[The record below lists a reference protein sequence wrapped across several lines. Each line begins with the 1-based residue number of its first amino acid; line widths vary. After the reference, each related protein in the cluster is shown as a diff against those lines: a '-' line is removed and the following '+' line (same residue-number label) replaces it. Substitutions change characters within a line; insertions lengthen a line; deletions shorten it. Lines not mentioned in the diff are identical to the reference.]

1 MRKKISIDELSQKS
15 SEQIIDDMS
24 NARYSLLS
32 SLGCGGIIARFFWVR
47 YACLFFMNMA
57 ARKAKRK
64 RYHSLKPN
72 IALKTALAI
81 IFARGAPSVIQPSFP
96 RPNCGFVI
104 GFNHP
109 SLGEIIRLMGVCM
122 SNYPTHKYLFPVN
135 IIWYEALSPVIDR
148 LAEFGFTIT
157 PMITPSAI
165 KKLLKRARTPEAKEQ
180 VKRLTREFGAIYLEK
195 TAEFIAEKNIVL
207 VAPSAKRKQYLYD
220 SKEQADGLK
229 PIKPDTITKLSEYL
243 FSKELEFALLPVA
256 IIPPEGATRGLNLLG
271 VYGIHPCNLISS
283 TEMARREFDGREAD
297 GKTRRLERYFLE
309 KIALELAKNYA
320 SEIITKPD

>member
-32 SLGCGGIIARFFWVR
+32 SLGCGSIIARFFWVR

-81 IFARGAPSVIQPSFP
+81 IFARGAPSAIQPSFP
-96 RPNCGFVI
+96 RPSCGFVI

-122 SNYPTHKYLFPVN
+122 SNYPTHKYLFP
-135 IIWYEALSPVIDR
+135 
-148 LAEFGFTIT
+148 
-157 PMITPSAI
+157 
-165 KKLLKRARTPEAKEQ
+165 
-180 VKRLTREFGAIYLEK
+180 
-195 TAEFIAEKNIVL
+195 
-207 VAPSAKRKQYLYD
+207 
-220 SKEQADGLK
+220 
-229 PIKPDTITKLSEYL
+229 
-243 FSKELEFALLPVA
+243 
-256 IIPPEGATRGLNLLG
+256 EGASQTSHEGVWRNLSREVRR
-271 VYGIHPCNLISS
+271 VYC
-283 TEMARREFDGREAD
+283 REEHRSGRTKREAEAISL
-297 GKTRRLERYFLE
+297 R
-309 KIALELAKNYA
+309 
-320 SEIITKPD
+320 